1 MRRILYIGFVSVWV
15 LYFGACS
22 QKELEYNKPAMYWY
36 ENILKEINFG
46 NLEGADSNF
55 SSLQSEHINSPLVPE
70 AMLILAQAHMD
81 REEYLLA
88 TFYID
93 EYEKRYST
101 IGDQDYLGYL
111 KILANYYGFKNY
123 AKDQEFMYRS
133 ISEIETYLETFPN
146 SRYAPFVEYVFIK
159 FKLGENDLN
168 TAIAN
173 VYKRKGKKQAQED
186 YLSRNQDIIEGLE
199 IKSSYIP
206 WYVRIFNW

>member
-1 MRRILYIGFVSVWV
+1 MRKILYIGFVSVWV
-15 LYFGACS
+15 LYFSACS

-101 IGDQDYLGYL
+101 IGDQDYL
-111 KILANYYGFKNY
+111 
-123 AKDQEFMYRS
+123 
-133 ISEIETYLETFPN
+133 
-146 SRYAPFVEYVFIK
+146 
-159 FKLGENDLN
+159 
-168 TAIAN
+168 
-173 VYKRKGKKQAQED
+173 
-186 YLSRNQDIIEGLE
+186 
-199 IKSSYIP
+199 
-206 WYVRIFNW
+206 

>member
-1 MRRILYIGFVSVWV
+1 MSAWALYVV
-15 LYFGACS
+15 ACS
-22 QKELEYNKPAMYWY
+22 QKELEYNKPAVYWY
-36 ENILKEINFG
+36 ENILKEVNFG
-46 NLEGADSNF
+46 NLEGADSSF
-55 SSLQSEHINSPLVPE
+55 SSLQSEHINSPLLPE

-81 REEYLLA
+81 KEEYLLA

-101 IGDQDYLGYL
+101 LADQYYLGYL

-123 AKDQEFMYRS
+123 AKDQEFMYRA
-133 ISEIETYLETFPN
+133 ISEIENYLETFPN

-159 FKLGENDLN
+159 FKLGENELN

-173 VYKRKGKKQAQED
+173 VYKHKGKERARED
-186 YLSRNQDIIEGLE
+186 YLSRNQDIIEG
-199 IKSSYIP
+199 IKVKPSHIP